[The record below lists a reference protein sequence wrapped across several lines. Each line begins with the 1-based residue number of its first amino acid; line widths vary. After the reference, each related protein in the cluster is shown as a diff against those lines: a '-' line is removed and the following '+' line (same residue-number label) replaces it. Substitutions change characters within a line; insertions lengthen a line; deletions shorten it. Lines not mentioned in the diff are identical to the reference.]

1 MCAFWLRCIKT
12 KSESFASRRGRVNI
26 SGVSKIAWINV
37 ECNEDSLSVA
47 VPSKV
52 KKCSQA
58 CVTLVIPPWQIRCS
72 AEGLARKEKKTI
84 RQMAARRAKG
94 SSNENQTMIRLS
106 EEWSTCKAQH
116 EFYLNAAVFIEK
128 RLQNWYVFIHPS
140 LIQDEK
146 TNICSC
152 CMSIICR
159 SRRAKAN
166 QNARFGF
173 MFITAQYA
181 PEMKSGQLCLCWHIC
196 VFR

>member
-1 MCAFWLRCIKT
+1 MCALWLRCIKT

-26 SGVSKIAWINV
+26 SGGSKIAWINV

-58 CVTLVIPPWQIRCS
+58 CVLLLFPRDKFVVQPKVWH
-72 AEGLARKEKKTI
+72 EKKKKTI

-94 SSNENQTMIRLS
+94 SSNENQTMIQLS

-116 EFYLNAAVFIEK
+116 EFYVNAAVFIEK

-159 SRRAKAN
+159 SSRAKAN

-173 MFITAQYA
+173 TFITAQYA
-181 PEMKSGQLCLCWHIC
+181 PEMKSDQLCLCWHIC

>member
-1 MCAFWLRCIKT
+1 MDESFPFYYAPGSFPSQNFRHFDHTLAGPILDKAGPSGILLNRSERSPESVV
-12 KSESFASRRGRVNI
+12 SESDSPTSSR
-26 SGVSKIAWINV
+26 
-37 ECNEDSLSVA
+37 
-47 VPSKV
+47 
-52 KKCSQA
+52 
-58 CVTLVIPPWQIRCS
+58 S

-84 RQMAARRAKG
+84 LQMAARRAKG

-116 EFYLNAAVFIEK
+116 EFYVNAAVSIEK
-128 RLQNWYVFIHPS
+128 RLQNWHVFIHPS

-181 PEMKSGQLCLCWHIC
+181 PEMKSDQLCLC
-196 VFR
+196 